1 MSRLIKVSIIYYSA
15 TGTVHS
21 LATGARDEAAA
32 MDDVEVRLRKVEE
45 LAPAAAIKSN
55 EAWAAHV
62 DATSDIREASLEDL
76 GWADVVMLGSPT
88 RYGLPTSQ
96 LKQFIDITGP
106 MWEAG
111 QLVNKVATSFTASAT
126 LHGGQE
132 STILAMNN
140 AFYHWGCII
149 VPPGYVTQSQF
160 ESGNPYGTSHV
171 SGTPNQP
178 LPGPTQQRAIRFQT
192 RRAVDVA
199 RALQIGGISSTS

>member
-1 MSRLIKVSIIYYSA
+1 MSESIKVSIIYYSA

-21 LATGARDEAAA
+21 LAVNAQDEANA

-55 EAWAAHV
+55 ETWAAHV
-62 DATSDIREASLEDL
+62 EATADINEASLDDL
-76 GWADVVMLGSPT
+76 AWADVVMLGSPT

-111 QLVNKVATSFTASAT
+111 KLVNKVGTSFTASAT
-126 LHGGQE
+126 PHGGQE

-149 VPPGYVTQSQF
+149 VPPGYVTESQF
-160 ESGNPYGTSHV
+160 ESGNPYGASHI

-178 LPGPTQQRAIRFQT
+178 LPGPAQQRAIRFQT
-192 RRAVDVA
+192 RRAIDVA
-199 RALQIGGISSTS
+199 KALKTGGISSST